1 MQSTETLAFMC
12 RYQAKSRRSPCMPRP
27 STKRIDEYR
36 PLAKDSEALWAIVG
50 VIALCLILHL
60 VEYH

>member
-1 MQSTETLAFMC
+1 
-12 RYQAKSRRSPCMPRP
+12 MPRP

-50 VIALCLILHL
+50 VVALCLILHL